1 VKGRTPVSVLIAMLV
16 TAALAAPAAAAQG
29 TEGLPT
35 DLWDPAPAEPSAP
48 GGSSGDVR
56 LVLVLGLLAGASVAG
71 FAVAE
76 LAPGRGHAGRARGP
90 LPARPRGPR
99 SEACAI
105 VIARAGARAQ
115 LQVVAGR
122 GPGRAVIGRSPPFE
136 VPRSGPV
143 PDDGPARAAY
153 DVLIARLQARGWRL
167 FGPEPSVWYHA
178 QLVRARRHEA
188 PTAPRR

>member
-1 VKGRTPVSVLIAMLV
+1 MKGWTPLSVPIAVLV

-35 DLWDPAPAEPSAP
+35 DLWDSAPAEPSAQE
-48 GGSSGDVR
+48 GSSSDVR
-56 LVLVLGLLAGASVAG
+56 LILILSLVAAASVAG
-71 FAVAE
+71 FAFGE
-76 LAPGRGHAGRARGP
+76 LAPGRRHAGRVRGP

-105 VIARAGARAQ
+105 VIARAGARAEFH
-115 LQVVAGR
+115 VVAGR
-122 GPGRAVIGRSPPFE
+122 GQGREIIERSPPFE

-153 DVLIARLQARGWRL
+153 DVLMGQLQARGWQP

-178 QLVRARRHEA
+178 QLVRARRHE
-188 PTAPRR
+188 PLTA